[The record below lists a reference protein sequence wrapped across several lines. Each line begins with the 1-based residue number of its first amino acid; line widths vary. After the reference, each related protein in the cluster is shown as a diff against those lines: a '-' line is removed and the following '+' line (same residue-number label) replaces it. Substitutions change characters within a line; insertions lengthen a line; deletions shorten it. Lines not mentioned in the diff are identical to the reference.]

1 MPAIAAL
8 CIASHGNKTVIR
20 TKDRLESKVNTCAQY
35 WIKLYQIT
43 HAYEKKI
50 FNRHNNRRRLSNNVI
65 LVFDDRTAITILH
78 LGVRCII
85 LSRVHIRTHKLHCK
99 TAFYAPVI
107 RHDPVLYRNGHC
119 YSFFTTSA
127 ACFTA
132 VIWQSLSIQRTGENV
147 FVRQG
152 LGCGA

>member
-1 MPAIAAL
+1 M
-8 CIASHGNKTVIR
+8 H
-20 TKDRLESKVNTCAQY
+20 TK
-35 WIKLYQIT
+35 
-43 HAYEKKI
+43 KKI

-132 VIWQSLSIQRTGENV
+132 VI
-147 FVRQG
+147 
-152 LGCGA
+152 